1 MYLSEN
7 STKCFD
13 YRDDLLGNQVKC
25 LMEVVWL
32 GLLFQHDCMLGRKQ
46 SFSIGENLGK
56 HFLPAVFLHTVL
68 KEV

>member
-32 GLLFQHDCMLGRKQ
+32 GLFFNMTMLGRKQ
-46 SFSIGENLGK
+46 SFSISENLGK